1 MNAGASRLSFRS
13 VAISEGASASWLLRY
28 GFEPVLIERA
38 PVLRTGGYIID
49 FWGPGFDV
57 AEQMGLLP
65 ALRKLY
71 ILAGE
76 LAKARFAELQLGT
89 QHLEYNSRR

>member
-1 MNAGASRLSFRS
+1 

-57 AEQMGLLP
+57 AEQMGAALP
-65 ALRKLY
+65 RLALPSY
-71 ILAGE
+71 
-76 LAKARFAELQLGT
+76 
-89 QHLEYNSRR
+89 S